1 MPYAARLTT
10 ILVSIALTITGASV
24 GATAHNT
31 ADPRVAA
38 GNGIQGTVT
47 FASGVPAPKVTVSAF
62 RTRTATKPV
71 AKAVTG
77 TAGRY
82 KLALPRGSYFLR
94 FHGGGAVTEFH
105 HDAATRQ
112 GADAVWVPRGR
123 FAAASARVKPVKA
136 VLTGKVYDAE
146 TKTPLLTSRIEVWR
160 GFTRVA
166 TTRPARDGRFVLRG
180 LAAGE
185 YRLKSENPDRHYGG
199 FGRAVRLT
207 SGKVT
212 TANLA
217 VPRYV
222 RISGTI
228 TDASTGEPAT
238 LVQVQV
244 ALGTSHYA
252 HASPDRNGRYE
263 LYTSYRGATTL
274 RAWSVS
280 YGTIELPITLSRT
293 DRVVDLQMK
302 PYVPA
307 HVVGLVRTEAGEP
320 VPEAPV
326 HLWRGRQV
334 IASTVTGVDGRY
346 LFPDVDPGAYMLMA
360 PDCRANVGV
369 FTVEEDSE
377 VVADDLVVGCYP
389 VELSR

>member
-10 ILVSIALTITGASV
+10 MLISIALAIAGLSAL
-24 GATAHNT
+24 TAP
-31 ADPRVAA
+31 AEA
-38 GNGIQGTVT
+38 GTSNGVSGTVT

-62 RTRTATKPV
+62 RSRTAKTPV

-77 TAGRY
+77 VAGRY
-82 KLALPRGSYFLR
+82 KLALPKGGYFLR

-105 HDAATRQ
+105 RDALTRQ

-123 FAAASARVKPVKA
+123 FATANARVKPVKA

-146 TKTPLLTSRIEVWR
+146 TRTPLTAGRIELWR
-160 GFTRVA
+160 ASTRVA
-166 TTRPARDGRFVLRG
+166 TTRPARDGRFVFRG
-180 LAAGE
+180 IAAGD
-185 YRLKSENPDRHYGG
+185 YRLKSEHPDPHYGG

-207 SGKVT
+207 AGKVI

-228 TDASTGEPAT
+228 TDASTGEAAT

-244 ALGTSHYA
+244 ALGTPHYT
-252 HASPDRNGRYE
+252 HASPDGDGRYE
-263 LYTSYRGATTL
+263 LYTTYRGATKL

-280 YGTIELPITLSRT
+280 YGTIELPITLGRT

-307 HVVGLVRTEAGEP
+307 DIVGLVRTEAGEP
-320 VPEAPV
+320 VAGQAIT
-326 HLWRGRQV
+326 LMRGRV
-334 IASTVTGVDGRY
+334 TIASTVTGADGRY
-346 LFPDVDPGAYMLMA
+346 RFPDVSPGAYDVLISLEIRTRV
-360 PDCRANVGV
+360 DV
-369 FTVEEDSE
+369 FVVDEDSE
-377 VVADDLVVGCYP
+377 VEADDLI
-389 VELSR
+389 VEPPAPNR

>member
-1 MPYAARLTT
+1 MPYAARLIT
-10 ILVSIALTITGASV
+10 ILVSIALTIAGAAAGASSAV
-24 GATAHNT
+24 
-31 ADPRVAA
+31 DPRAAA
-38 GNGIQGTVT
+38 GSGIQGTVT
-47 FASGVPAPKVTVSAF
+47 FATGVPAPKVTVSAF
-62 RTRTATKPV
+62 RTRTATTPV

-77 TAGRY
+77 VAGRY
-82 KLALPRGSYFLR
+82 RLALPRGGYFLR

-105 HDAATRQ
+105 HDAVTRR

-123 FAAASARVKPVKA
+123 FATANARVKPVKA

-166 TTRPARDGRFVLRG
+166 STRPARDGRFVLRG

-207 SGKVT
+207 SGKVN

-252 HASPDRNGRYE
+252 HASPDGDGRYE

-280 YGTIELPITLSRT
+280 YGTIELPITLSRS

-307 HVVGLVRTEAGEP
+307 DVVGLVRTEAGEP
-320 VPEAPV
+320 VADAPV
-326 HLWRGRQV
+326 QLWRGRQV
-334 IASTVTGVDGRY
+334 IASTVTGADGRY
-346 LFPDVDPGAYMLMA
+346 VFPDVAPGSYMLMA
-360 PDCRANVGV
+360 PDCRVNVGV
-369 FTVEEDSE
+369 FTTEEDSQ

-389 VELSR
+389 IDP

>member
-10 ILVSIALTITGASV
+10 ILVTIALAITTASTT
-24 GATAHNT
+24 ATAHAS

-47 FASGVPAPKVTVSAF
+47 FATGVPAPKVTVSAF
-62 RTRTATKPV
+62 RSRTAAKPV

-82 KLALPRGSYFLR
+82 RLALPRGSYFLR

-105 HDAATRQ
+105 HDAVTRK

-123 FAAASARVKPVKA
+123 FATANARVKPVKA
-136 VLTGKVYDAE
+136 VLTGKVHDAE
-146 TKTPLLTSRIEVWR
+146 SKTPLTASRIELWR
-160 GFTRVA
+160 ASTRVA

-180 LAAGE
+180 IAAGE
-185 YRLKSENPDRHYGG
+185 YRLKSEHPDSHYGG
-199 FGRAVRLT
+199 FGRPVRLT
-207 SGKVT
+207 AGRVT
-212 TANLA
+212 TANLV

-252 HASPDRNGRYE
+252 HTSPDGDGHYE
-263 LYTSYRGATTL
+263 LYTSYRGATKL

-280 YGTIELPITLSRT
+280 YGTIELPITLDRT

-307 HVVGLVRTEAGEP
+307 DVVGLVRTEAGEP
-320 VPEAPV
+320 VPDAPV
-326 HLWRGRQV
+326 QLWRGRHV
-334 IASTVTGVDGRY
+334 IAETVTGADGRY
-346 LFPDVDPGAYMLMA
+346 VFPDVNPGGYMLMA
-360 PDCRANVGV
+360 PNCRENVAV
-369 FTVEEDSE
+369 LTTDEDSE
-377 VVADDLVVGCYP
+377 VVAPDLVVGCYP
-389 VELSR
+389 IDP